1 MLGGLYNLVLSKKE
15 LGALVKSARKVKTE
29 KVGKLYTQRMLAN
42 DLNKSQ
48 SYIGDI
54 ESGRTYPSFVLL
66 TQIAEAC
73 GVPISYFQ
81 DNEKLDNNIEKFIK
95 SQLNRKED
103 EDVSHIIEHMK
114 NDPNLD
120 IDYVRNYLNHSSDL
134 ILENKNS
141 YLLGTFKTPE
151 EAVKFLLNQP
161 AIINFLGIDITKLT
175 ENEIFDFINDFLNQ
189 AKLISYKYK
198 K

>member
-1 MLGGLYNLVLSKKE
+1 LVLSKKE

-29 KVGKLYTQRMLAN
+29 KIGKLYTQRMLAN

-81 DNEKLDNNIEKFIK
+81 DNEKLDNSIEKFIK

-114 NDPNLD
+114 SDPNLD
-120 IDYVRNYLNHSSDL
+120 IDYVRNYLNDTSDV

-161 AIINFLGIDITKLT
+161 AIINFLGIDITKLA
-175 ENEIFDFINDFLNQ
+175 ENEISDFINDFLNQ

>member
-1 MLGGLYNLVLSKKE
+1 MVLSKKE
-15 LGALVKSARKVKTE
+15 LGALVKSARKLKTE
-29 KVGKLYTQRMLAN
+29 KIGKLYTQRMLAN

-95 SQLNRKED
+95 SQLNKKEN

-114 NDPNLD
+114 NDSNLD
-120 IDYVRNYLNHSSDL
+120 IDYVRNYLNDSSDL
-134 ILENKNS
+134 ILENKNT
-141 YLLGTFKTPE
+141 YPIDKFKTPE

-161 AIINFLGIDITKLT
+161 VIINFLGIDITKLT
-175 ENEIFDFINDFLNQ
+175 ENEISDFMNDFLNQ

>member
-1 MLGGLYNLVLSKKE
+1 LLGELCNLVLNRKE
-15 LGALVKSARKVKTE
+15 LGALVKAARKVKSE
-29 KVGKLYTQRMLAN
+29 KIDKLYTQKLLAS

-73 GVPISYFQ
+73 GVSISFFQ
-81 DNEKLDNNIEKFIK
+81 NNEKLNNNIEKFIK
-95 SQLNRKED
+95 SQLDKKED
-103 EDVSHIIEHMK
+103 EDVSHIIEHIK

-120 IDYVRNYLNHSSDL
+120 MDYIHGHLKNGSDI
-134 ILENKNS
+134 ILENKNTYS
-141 YLLGTFKTPE
+141 LGAFKTSE
-151 EAVKFLLNQP
+151 EAVQFLLSEP
-161 AIINFLGIDITKLT
+161 VIMNFLGVDVTKLNG
-175 ENEIFDFINDFLNQ
+175 NEVSEFINDFLNQ
-189 AKLISYKYK
+189 LKLISYKYK